1 MLLIGTFNMYDY
13 IHEPAQYLKT
23 CLDGEELKHML
34 TLSRSDRQKIIKD
47 WTRINILI
55 FRTNPTKGNN

>member
-1 MLLIGTFNMYDY
+1 MYDY